1 MSNHPNIISASR
13 LDAFLD
19 QAEAA
24 LAQQQEAGIDPALI
38 RASLKSMMDA
48 GRYRA
53 DTLPSVRRLY
63 SLWLGAGEPLAA
75 LRVIDTDGLQLAE
88 ALPED
93 ERGRW
98 PLNLAFFRLE
108 PLHALG
114 DHAAFCAGLEAAYA
128 LLSALPV
135 GLQYEQAWGNLADQS
150 VDAGAYELARRCALG
165 RHALARANPA
175 RARLHAWDDTLLAIS
190 TAHSFTLEGR
200 DEEARQFGA
209 RAIEVLASAG
219 ADQEIGHDDWLSLG
233 HSLVEIVPEAIDGIV
248 RQART
253 RIPDKALMFARRD
266 IDVRVARLEAL
277 ALRRQ
282 GALGQAL
289 DKMALARTVI
299 TGDEDDRYSGLM
311 LEWLFD
317 AGRHADAARLAFDVI
332 YHEQGSTGTH
342 ALGATRQALA
352 EGLDGQPYWQ
362 LALAGAG
369 MTETGAG
376 VRDGEDEAPYVGR
389 QLALARA
396 LAPAHP
402 AIDAVEGL
410 YLIKAAGDY
419 RRALPLL
426 EAAVRDAS
434 LAKSDLVIKLW
445 LARIHV
451 HGALAALALPL
462 VPAAGARA
470 CYEAAVNLESLF
482 GEHLQGQVNNPN
494 DAAAAFA
501 ARYYELGRARFD
513 AYLAGATGHTGD
525 GFAPAYA
532 ALCNNLAI
540 YYRDNVGDTAGALA
554 LHHKGID
561 ASALPRHYDGILS
574 CHRMDR
580 NDAGIVDSAEMLWH
594 SVAEH
599 GDSQHYPALYVNHVC
614 AALRR
619 LGRDADIAI
628 WLERLEEWWCGANE
642 QTRAMFEKTYLGTLV
657 EVLSSMMHTQPADA
671 LPRLEALLP
680 AVRAA
685 AVAGTSRV
693 AAHALCTAG
702 QGERAHA
709 LYTEALDQLTAS
721 EERHTASGTMA
732 QFERFQANLSRMA
745 HHLRPGLTWHAS
757 LRADIVDGIAACA
770 SAAATARPWWKR
782 W

>member
-1 MSNHPNIISASR
+1 MSSHPDAISASR

-53 DTLPSVRRLY
+53 DTLSNVRRLY

-75 LRVIDTDGLQLAE
+75 LRVIDTDGVQLAE

-98 PLNLAFFRLE
+98 PLNLAFFRME

-114 DHAAFCAGLEAAYA
+114 EHAAFCAGLEAAYA
-128 LLSALPV
+128 LLSALPA
-135 GLQYEQAWGNLADQS
+135 GLQYEQAWGQLADQS

-175 RARLHAWDDTLLAIS
+175 RARLQAWDDTLLAIS

-200 DEEARQFGA
+200 EEEARQFGT

-219 ADQEIGHDDWLSLG
+219 ADQEIAHGDWLSLG
-233 HSLVEIVPEAIDGIV
+233 HSLVEIVPEAIDAIV
-248 RQART
+248 RQARA
-253 RIPDKALMFARRD
+253 RIPADLVMFARRD

-282 GALGQAL
+282 GALAQAL

-299 TGDEDDRYSGLM
+299 TGDKDDRYSGLM
-311 LEWLFD
+311 LEWLFE
-317 AGRHADAARLAFDVI
+317 AGRHADAARLAFDIV
-332 YHEQGSTGTH
+332 YHELESTGTH

-362 LALAGAG
+362 LALACAG
-369 MTETGAG
+369 MTEAGAG
-376 VRDGEDEAPYVGR
+376 VREGEDEAPYVGR

-410 YLIKAAGDY
+410 YLLKAAGDS
-419 RRALPLL
+419 RRAVPLL

-434 LAKSDLVIKLW
+434 LAKLDLVVKLS
-445 LARIHV
+445 LARIHL
-451 HGALAALALPL
+451 HGALAALAMPF
-462 VPAAGARA
+462 VPAAGAHA
-470 CYEAAVNLESLF
+470 CYETGVHLESLF
-482 GEHLQGQVNNPN
+482 GEHLQGQVHNPKE
-494 DAAAAFA
+494 AAAAFA
-501 ARYYELGRARFD
+501 ARYYNLGLARFD
-513 AYLAGATGHTGD
+513 AYLAGATGHSGD
-525 GFAPAYA
+525 GFAPACA
-532 ALCNNLAI
+532 MLCNNLAV
-540 YYRDNVGDTAGALA
+540 YYRDNLGDTAGALA
-554 LHHKGID
+554 LHYKGID
-561 ASALPRHYDGILS
+561 ASALPHHYDGILS

-580 NDAGIVDSAEMLWH
+580 NDAGVVDSAEMLWH
-594 SVAEH
+594 SAAEN
-599 GDSQHYPALYVNHVC
+599 GDTQHHPAMYVGAVC
-614 AALRR
+614 AALHR
-619 LGRDADIAI
+619 LGREADIPI
-628 WLERLEEWWCGANE
+628 WLERLEQWWRDAHA
-642 QTRAMFEKTYLGTLV
+642 QTRAMLEKAYLGTLV

-671 LPRLEALLP
+671 LPRLDALLP

-685 AVAGTSRV
+685 AVAGTSRI
-693 AAHALCTAG
+693 AAHALHTAG
-702 QGERAHA
+702 QPERAHA
-709 LYTEALDQLTAS
+709 LYMEALDQLAAS
-721 EERHTASGTMA
+721 EARHTASGTMA
-732 QFERFQANLSRMA
+732 QFERFQANLSRTA
-745 HHLRPGLTWHAS
+745 HHIRPGLTWHAS
-757 LRADIVDGIAACA
+757 LRADIVDGIATCA